1 MQEQTTS
8 FHLLH
13 PSEWQCLQVVPGVHD
28 HLRVEWKV
36 LGCEHLQSL
45 NTVLRLF
52 DPGLL
57 LYFRTVPDV
66 FGEAPTF
73 EGRDPSTD
81 APL

>member
-8 FHLLH
+8 FLPLH
-13 PSEWQCLQVVPGVHD
+13 PSEWQCLPIVPGVHD

-36 LGCEHLQSL
+36 LGCEHPQSL

-52 DPGLL
+52 DPDLL
-57 LYFRTVPDV
+57 LGFRTVPDV
-66 FGEAPTF
+66 FGAAPTF
-73 EGRDPSTD
+73 EGRDPSTG